1 MMHLIASYNDIIDA
15 GLQAICGTKC
25 SVCALTNAVHC
36 DFVRIQANIKKNA
49 WKMFH
54 YIVLY
59 APSVHTEI
67 HP

>member
-1 MMHLIASYNDIIDA
+1 MIHLIASYNDISGA
-15 GLQAICGTKC
+15 SLQALCGTKRPEG
-25 SVCALTNAVHC
+25 ALTNTVLC
-36 DFVRIQANIKKNA
+36 FFVRIQANIKKNA

>member
-1 MMHLIASYNDIIDA
+1 MKHLIASFNDII
-15 GLQAICGTKC
+15 GVSLQALFGTKC
-25 SVCALTNAVHC
+25 PEGALTNAVLC
-36 DFVRIQANIKKNA
+36 NFVRIQANIKKNA